1 MCRKGAWAELTVK
14 VTPMVRIQSRTLG
27 FKFQKR
33 RISLNNL
40 LRKIRNILYE
50 SCNFLELL
58 MALVVLAAIL
68 IACSSLGG
76 SFLDYWNDRSSN
88 TAFLIFVG
96 HVFNILIGIEF
107 LKMLCQPSEDTVL
120 EVLIFLVARHMIL
133 DHTTVV
139 ENLITILSIGILFAI
154 KKYINLPARK
164 GSYGIFSG
172 NSGSEQSDS
181 GSASS
186 SENSKDC

>member
-1 MCRKGAWAELTVK
+1 MKH
-14 VTPMVRIQSRTLG
+14 I
-27 FKFQKR
+27 
-33 RISLNNL
+33 
-40 LRKIRNILYE
+40 LRKTRNALYE
-50 SCNFLELL
+50 SCNFLELM

-68 IACSSLGG
+68 IACSSLGS

-88 TAFLIFVG
+88 AAFLTFVG

-172 NSGSEQSDS
+172 NSGSEPS
-181 GSASS
+181 GREPAPS
-186 SENSKDC
+186 SEDIQN